1 MSLYKEEALDK
12 ISKCLEDIAYTMG
25 QKSHTVVY
33 CTSETMY
40 LIMNDRFA
48 KGYRYIDYIPAD
60 HGKGGCLILE
70 KPL

>member
-1 MSLYKEEALDK
+1 MPFYKEEALDK

-33 CTSETMY
+33 CTSEKMY
-40 LIMNDRFA
+40 AIMNDRFA